1 MLWHFPLPTRVDCL
15 LQTKDGYGVTLS
27 LPAVLAPLLTP
38 PTWSTTHYH
47 RATLEMAYYH
57 LPANYAL
64 SEESDLPTR
73 TSAADDDSS
82 DNASSME
89 EIIVNVGGC
98 PVHFTVPKN
107 RNVSLPAPED
117 DAVLEAQG
125 RAFMAELEE
134 VESFLTPEIWAQYR
148 AAMNARDRQHAD
160 DLALLAELEAV
171 EGAMTRDVWDRIWAG
186 KTKAQ
191 LDRVL
196 ALKRQQVDAQQREYR
211 DEIMDPEGTVEGMI
225 EATKVLAVA
234 RRKHLREV
242 QAKLEQNETTP
253 RSARKWPHD
262 ENVREILKGY
272 DHLKESLQREGGSP
286 CNAEETRLV
295 LKKLASVEAQRM
307 FLEFGDHGPGTQVG
321 VSAS

>member
-1 MLWHFPLPTRVDCL
+1 MLHASPLAASPTNRNIR
-15 LQTKDGYGVTLS
+15 
-27 LPAVLAPLLTP
+27 P
-38 PTWSTTHYH
+38 
-47 RATLEMAYYH
+47 YYH
-57 LPANYAL
+57 LPANYDL
-64 SEESDLPTR
+64 SDESD
-73 TSAADDDSS
+73 TSGHTDAADDAIS
-82 DNASSME
+82 DNESSME
-89 EIIVNVGGC
+89 EIIVDVGGC

-107 RNVSLPAPED
+107 RNASPPPED
-117 DAVLEAQG
+117 DAELEAQG

-148 AAMNARDRQHAD
+148 AAMKAEDEQNAADR
-160 DLALLAELEAV
+160 ALLVELEAV
-171 EGAMTRDVWDRIWAG
+171 EGAMTREIWDRVWAG

-225 EATKVLAVA
+225 EAMKLLAVA
-234 RRKHLREV
+234 KGKHLRDV
-242 QAKLEQNETTP
+242 QAKLEQNETKP

-272 DHLKESLQREGGSP
+272 DYLKESLQREGGSP
-286 CNAEETRLV
+286 CNAEETGLV

-307 FLEFGDHGPGTQVG
+307 FLEFGDHDPALRLGSQRRRSPEVGKMDRSTTPCGLTSSPGDRSG
-321 VSAS
+321 